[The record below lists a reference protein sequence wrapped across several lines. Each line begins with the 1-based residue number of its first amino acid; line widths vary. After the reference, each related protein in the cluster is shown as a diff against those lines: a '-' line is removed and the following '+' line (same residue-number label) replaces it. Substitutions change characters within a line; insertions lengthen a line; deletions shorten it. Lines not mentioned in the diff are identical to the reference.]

1 MNFDNAYFDDPN
13 DFTSKEIPAT
23 VEAKDKIFEFNIT
36 NEEEMIILKNRSL

>member
-23 VEAKDKIFEFNIT
+23 VEVNDKIFEFNIENVEEIT
-36 NEEEMIILKNRSL
+36 NLKNRSI